1 MTFFKNKKF
10 IDVVRPFQEF
20 FLYKSFMLVA
30 HGNILSYYDTE
41 RESWRCH
48 YHFEDEEEDDD
59 DDFQHMNTRQTFIH
73 NMRKK
78 VINVFRHETKDEG
91 QFGIGV
97 LF

>member
-1 MTFFKNKKF
+1 MFLTLEQEQRTSLQDVIDIPEMEPADLLFYKNKKF

-48 YHFEDEEEDDD
+48 YHFQNNDEDEDEDFLERMD
-59 DDFQHMNTRQTFIH
+59 TR
-73 NMRKK
+73 
-78 VINVFRHETKDEG
+78 
-91 QFGIGV
+91 
-97 LF
+97 